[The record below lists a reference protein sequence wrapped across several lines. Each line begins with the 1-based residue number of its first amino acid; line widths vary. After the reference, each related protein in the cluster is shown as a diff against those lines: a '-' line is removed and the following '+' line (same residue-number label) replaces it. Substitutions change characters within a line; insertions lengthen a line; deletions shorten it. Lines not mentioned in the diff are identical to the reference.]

1 MLETSLAGQC
11 RGAAMDI
18 TDDQHQQSRV
28 RRLLPVLFGAVLVLA
43 LLAQWAGAL
52 GGLERVL
59 LDFKKR
65 AHAGAD
71 PIEAVVVIAIDES
84 SLTAVREVYRMAWPW
99 PREFHALV
107 LDYLAGAGAKRVVFD
122 LLLDTADRDRVD
134 IDSAGSDQRFGEALA
149 NTGIGVLAAHLEPA
163 AACLPELNKV
173 SPGRVVPVLPL
184 PRFAQAAAAVAD
196 ARVVPDRDGVL
207 RRVPLL
213 GCGPDGKPRLALSV
227 QAALAPAAADIEVAA
242 GEATAMI
249 AGQTIPVKPAPQ
261 MELRWY
267 RNRSDTQRPFRML
280 RYSDVLTAAVA
291 RLGGREADTVWPD
304 DLFDGA
310 IVMIGATAAGLADV
324 KSTPTGAGASGQL
337 PLTGVEVHAT
347 AVTNLLAGQHVR
359 HLPAAWVAGVLIVV
373 LLLTALGATQG
384 HSLIA
389 LGSALALAI
398 AVDLIAHAL
407 FRWAGIVLPSG
418 LLMTACIAM
427 AVAVVSTRYVLERKQ
442 RQFIRNAFGRYV
454 QGEVIAQIMRDPGQ
468 LELGG
473 QQRELSVMFSDLAG
487 FTSMSEAM
495 TPHEL
500 VAFMNEYLGAMSDVI
515 IETGGTLDKYIGDAI
530 MAVWGAPV
538 EQADHAK
545 RACRAV
551 VRQQQTLARLHEEW
565 AARGKP
571 TPSARFGVHSGEMVV
586 GNVGGRQRF
595 DYTVLGDNVNLGARL
610 EPINS
615 QYGTHAMI
623 SQATFDQLDG
633 EFVCRELDRIVVK
646 GRSQPVTVLE
656 LLDEAPNEA
665 LAAFAAQFAE
675 CLALYYD
682 QQWTAASAAFE
693 AFGADYPE
701 DTASAL
707 FIRRCAEYTRQP
719 PPEDWNGAYVYTS
732 KS

>member
-1 MLETSLAGQC
+1 
-11 RGAAMDI
+11 MDI
-18 TDDQHQQSRV
+18 AEDQHQRGRV
-28 RRLLPVLFGAVLVLA
+28 RRLLPVLFCGVLLLAVLS
-43 LLAQWAGAL
+43 QWAGLL

-65 AHAGAD
+65 AHAVAD
-71 PIEAVVVIAIDES
+71 PVEAVVVIAIDES
-84 SLTAVREVYRMAWPW
+84 SLTSVREVYRMAWPW

-107 LDYLAGAGAKRVVFD
+107 LEYLAAAGAERVVFD
-122 LLLDTADRDRVD
+122 MLLDAPDRDRVD
-134 IDSAGSDQRFGEALA
+134 IDSASSDQRLVDALA
-149 NTGIGVLAAHLEPA
+149 ATGVGVLAAHLEPA
-163 AACLPELNKV
+163 SVCLPELGQQ
-173 SPGRVVPVLPL
+173 STGRVVPVLPM
-184 PRFAQAAAAVAD
+184 PEFARAAAAVAD

-213 GCGPDGKPRLALSV
+213 GCGSDGSPRLALSV
-227 QAALAPAAADIEVAA
+227 QAALAPATDTVEIVTGAPT
-242 GEATAMI
+242 ATV
-249 AGQTIPVKPAPQ
+249 AGQSVPVRPPPN

-267 RNRSDTQRPFRML
+267 RNRADTRRPFRML
-280 RYSDVLTAAVA
+280 RYSDVLSAAVA
-291 RLGGREADTVWPD
+291 GLGGRTPDTAWPD

-359 HLPAAWVAGVLIVV
+359 HVPPGWVIGLVVVL

-384 HSLIA
+384 NTLIA
-389 LGSALALAI
+389 LGSAVTLAVGA
-398 AVDLIAHAL
+398 DLVAHAL

-418 LLMTACIAM
+418 LLMSACIVM
-427 AVAVVSTRYVLERKQ
+427 AVAVVSTRYVLERQ
-442 RQFIRNAFGRYV
+442 HRQFIRNAFGRYV

-500 VAFMNEYLGAMSDVI
+500 VAFMNEYLGAMSDEI
-515 IETGGTLDKYIGDAI
+515 IDTGGTLDKYIGDAI

-551 VRQQQTLARLHEEW
+551 VRQQQTLARLHQEW
-565 AARGKP
+565 AERGKP
-571 TPSARFGVHSGEMVV
+571 TPSARFGVHSGDMVV

-615 QYGTHAMI
+615 QYGTNAMI

-646 GRSQPVTVLE
+646 GRSQPVTVFE
-656 LLDEAPNEA
+656 LLDEAPNET
-665 LAAFAAQFAE
+665 LTRFATRFAD
-675 CLALYYD
+675 CLALYYA
-682 QQWTAASAAFE
+682 QQWVEASAAFE
-693 AFGADYPE
+693 AFAADYPE
-701 DTASAL
+701 DNASGL